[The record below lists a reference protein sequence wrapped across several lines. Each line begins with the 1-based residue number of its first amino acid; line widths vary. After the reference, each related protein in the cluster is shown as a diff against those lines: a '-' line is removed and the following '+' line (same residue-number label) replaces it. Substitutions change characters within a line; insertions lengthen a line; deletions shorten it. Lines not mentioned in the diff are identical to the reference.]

1 MPGSV
6 PGWLGWFQRR
16 ALVLFPLA
24 SLVVRAGKC
33 SRQLIPDMAELL
45 RSSGSIVLPLT
56 AQVPVPL
63 GHPRA
68 PGALFLPQ
76 MTLDVPLRVT
86 AA

>member
-1 MPGSV
+1 M
-6 PGWLGWFQRR
+6 
-16 ALVLFPLA
+16 LFPLT

-33 SRQLIPDMAELL
+33 SRQLIPVMAELL
-45 RSSGSIVLPLT
+45 GTSGSIVLPLT

-63 GHPRA
+63 GHPCT

-76 MTLDVPLRVT
+76 MTLDVSLGVT